1 MTSIIKVDTLQKA
14 NGATPTAA
22 DLGINVA
29 GNVLQTVTHLTDDQT
44 LTTSTTW
51 ADVSGSSV
59 SFTPKFA
66 NSKIIFSY
74 TPTYYVGQGWASVK
88 IRLMDGT
95 TNLMIG
101 NDVFGFRKDMQ
112 ANRTQYLYEYVSGR
126 FEVVFNSWGTT
137 AHTLKLQIQESNGQ
151 GQQSG
156 VNSQGGEQYIVIQE
170 IAG

>member
-1 MTSIIKVDTLQKA
+1 MTSIIKVDQIQTA
-14 NGATPTAA
+14 AGATPTAS
-22 DLGINVA
+22 DLGINTT
-29 GNVLQTVTHLTDDQT
+29 GTVLQTVTHLTDDQT

-51 ADVSGSSV
+51 ADVGGSSV

-74 TPTYYVGQGWASVK
+74 TPTYYVEQGWASVK
-88 IRLMDGT
+88 MRLMDGT

-112 ANRTQYLYEYVSGR
+112 ANRTQYLYEYLSGR
-126 FEVVFNSWGTT
+126 FEVVFNSWGTS
-137 AHTLKLQIQESNGQ
+137 AHTLKVQIQESNGQ
-151 GQQSG
+151 GQRSG
-156 VNSQGGEQYIVIQE
+156 VNSQGGDQYIVIQE